1 MKEGKSPPI
10 PVISWES
17 KTIKTAEIDIICKTG
32 ATLDKANKIDR
43 KTMEHICLLA
53 KLNLTEKEMESY
65 AKELS
70 DVLEAFKVLDSLDA
84 KDEPAFHPIEIK
96 DRLREDEVKSTKWK
110 PLGNAKAT
118 DKGYFKGPK
127 II

>member
-1 MKEGKSPPI
+1 
-10 PVISWES
+10 
-17 KTIKTAEIDIICKTG
+17 
-32 ATLDKANKIDR
+32 
-43 KTMEHICLLA
+43 MEHICLLA
-53 KLNLTEKEMESY
+53 KLNLTEKEMDGY

-70 DVLEAFKVLDSLDA
+70 DVLEAFKVLDSIDV
-84 KDEPAFHPIEIK
+84 KDVEPAFHPIEIK
-96 DRLREDEVKSTKWK
+96 DRLREDEVKKTNWV